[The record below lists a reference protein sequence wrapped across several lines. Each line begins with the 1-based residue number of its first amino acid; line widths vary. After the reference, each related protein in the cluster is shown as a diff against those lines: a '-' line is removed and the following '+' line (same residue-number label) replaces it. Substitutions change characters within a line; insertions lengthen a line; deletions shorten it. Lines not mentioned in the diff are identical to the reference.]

1 MHSKNREVLESF
13 FRYLEFE
20 KNCSKHTLKSYRR
33 DLTDFF
39 RLLSRG
45 KTEAGPSL
53 GEIDHITIRDFLGEQ
68 HRRGLKKTSVARKL
82 AALRSLFRFLQKEGR
97 IPTNPALLV
106 RPPRAS
112 SKNPRCLSIPQ
123 IEMILELPDPK
134 TFRGLRDRAVFELMY
149 ATGMRVGELVGLN
162 VEDLSLAD
170 RLVRVLGKG
179 RKERIVPFGEKA
191 RHSVQNYLRQRQL
204 EVQSQRVP
212 TAPRA
217 LFLNVR
223 LTRLT
228 TRSVQR
234 NLSDYLRKSASLLE
248 VHPHLLRH
256 SFATHLLNNGADLR
270 SIQELLGHET
280 LSTTQKYTHLSIAK
294 LMQVYRQSHPKA
306 VKKS

>member
-1 MHSKNREVLESF
+1 MHSKNQEALESF

-45 KTEAGPSL
+45 KTEADPSL

-68 HRRGLKKTSVARKL
+68 HRLGLKKTSVARKL

-106 RPPRAS
+106 RPPRTS
-112 SKNPRCLSIPQ
+112 SKNPRCLSISQ

-212 TAPRA
+212 AAPRA
-217 LFLNVR
+217 LFLNAR
-223 LTRLT
+223 LNRLT

-248 VHPHLLRH
+248 VHPHLFRH

-306 VKKS
+306 VRKS